1 MRKINYVMLCTL
13 LTGLWLLAFM
23 AYIVVTFGPLLG
35 VGLVV
40 AGAFGLIDFSS
51 VFLFEESEP
60 K

>member
-1 MRKINYVMLCTL
+1 MRKINYAMLCTL
-13 LTGLWLLAFM
+13 LFSLWLLAFM

-40 AGAFGLIDFSS
+40 AGAFGSTCLSS
-51 VFLFEESEP
+51 IFLFEEREP